1 MRTRRWLLGDL
12 VIPQDI
18 LDDVDAH
25 ALEAY
30 PGESCGLLSGPAG
43 DPRAITSG
51 RRVANLA
58 DRYHKLDPETYPRTS
73 KDAYIIDG
81 MLMQRALE
89 DGDAGGVPV
98 KVIYHSHCDCGA
110 YFSKED
116 QLVAAPDGTPVLPV
130 VYLVTSVRAGGVV
143 DDHKLFVFSEGEWV
157 EAPFLIAD
165 RPSMM

>member
-25 ALEAY
+25 AREAY
-30 PGESCGLLSGPAG
+30 PGESCGLLFGPAG

-73 KDAYIIDG
+73 RDAYIIDG

-143 DDHKLFVFSEGEWV
+143 DDHKLFVFKDGEWV
-157 EAPFLIAD
+157 EGPFLVAD

>member
-1 MRTRRWLLGDL
+1 MRTRRWLMGDL

-18 LDDVDAH
+18 LDDVEAH
-25 ALEAY
+25 AREAY
-30 PGESCGLLSGPAG
+30 PGECCGLLSGPAG

-51 RRVANLA
+51 RRLTNLA
-58 DRYHKLDPETYPRTS
+58 DRYHALDPETYPRTA

-81 MLMQRALE
+81 MLMQRALAE
-89 DGDAGGVPV
+89 GDAGGVPV
-98 KVIYHSHCDCGA
+98 KVVYHSHCDCGA

-130 VYLVTSVRAGGVV
+130 VYLVTSVRGGGVV
-143 DDHKLFVFSEGEWV
+143 DDHKLFAFHEGEWV
-157 EAPFLIAD
+157 EAPFTIGS

>member
-1 MRTRRWLLGDL
+1 MRTRRWLMGDL

-25 ALEAY
+25 AREAY
-30 PGESCGLLSGPAG
+30 PGEACGLLSGPAG

-51 RRVANLA
+51 RRLPNLA
-58 DRYHKLDPETYPRTS
+58 DRYHKLDPETFPRTS
-73 KDAYIIDG
+73 RDAYIIDG

-98 KVIYHSHCDCGA
+98 KVVYHSHCDCGA

-116 QLVAAPDGTPVLPV
+116 QIVAAPDGEPVLPV
-130 VYLVTSVRAGGVV
+130 VHLVTSVRMGGMV
-143 DDHKLFVFSEGEWV
+143 DDHKLFAFKDGEWV
-157 EAPFLIAD
+157 EANFIIAD

>member
-1 MRTRRWLLGDL
+1 MRTKKWLLGDL
-12 VIPQDI
+12 VIPQDV

-25 ALEAY
+25 AREAY

-51 RRVANLA
+51 RRMPNLA
-58 DRYHKLDPETYPRTS
+58 DRYHQLDPETYPRTS
-73 KDAYIIDG
+73 KNAYVIDG
-81 MLMQRALE
+81 MAMQRALD

-116 QLVAAPDGTPVLPV
+116 QLVAAPEGEPLLPV
-130 VYLVTSVRAGGVV
+130 VYLVTSVRAGDVV
-143 DDHKLFVFSEGEWV
+143 DDHKLFAFKDGEWV
-157 EAPFLIAD
+157 EVPFLVAD

>member
-1 MRTRRWLLGDL
+1 MGDL

-25 ALEAY
+25 AREAY

-51 RRVANLA
+51 RRVPNLA
-58 DRYHKLDPETYPRTS
+58 DRYHQLDPETYPRTS

-89 DGDAGGVPV
+89 EGDAGGVPV

-130 VYLVTSVRAGGVV
+130 VYLVTSVRAGDVI
-143 DDHKLFVFSEGEWV
+143 DDHKLFVFKDGEWV
-157 EAPFLIAD
+157 EAPFIIAD

>member
-1 MRTRRWLLGDL
+1 MRTRRWLMGDL

-25 ALEAY
+25 AREAY

-51 RRVANLA
+51 RRVPNLA
-58 DRYHKLDPETYPRTS
+58 DRYHQLDPETYPRTS

-89 DGDAGGVPV
+89 EGDAGGVPV

-130 VYLVTSVRAGGVV
+130 VYLVTSVRAGDVI
-143 DDHKLFVFSEGEWV
+143 DDHKLCVFKAGEWV

>member
-1 MRTRRWLLGDL
+1 MRTRRWLMGDL

-25 ALEAY
+25 AREAY

-51 RRVANLA
+51 RRVDNLA

-89 DGDAGGVPV
+89 EGDAGGVPV

-130 VYLVTSVRAGGVV
+130 VYLVTSVRAGDVI
-143 DDHKLFVFSEGEWV
+143 DDHKLFVFKDGEWV
-157 EAPFLIAD
+157 EGPFLVAD

>member
-25 ALEAY
+25 AREAY

-116 QLVAAPDGTPVLPV
+116 QLVAAPDGPPVLPV

-143 DDHKLFVFSEGEWV
+143 DDHKLFIFNDGEWV
-157 EAPFLIAD
+157 EAPFLVAS

>member
-1 MRTRRWLLGDL
+1 MGDL

-25 ALEAY
+25 AREAY
-30 PGESCGLLSGPAG
+30 PAESCGLLSGPAG

-89 DGDAGGVPV
+89 EGDAGGVPV

-143 DDHKLFVFSEGEWV
+143 DDHKLFIFKDGEWV
-157 EAPFLIAD
+157 EGPFIIAD
-165 RPSMM
+165 RPSMI

>member
-1 MRTRRWLLGDL
+1 MRTKKWLLGDL
-12 VIPQDI
+12 VIPQDV

-25 ALEAY
+25 AREAY

-51 RRVANLA
+51 RRMPNLA
-58 DRYHKLDPETYPRTS
+58 DRYHQLDPETYPRTS
-73 KDAYIIDG
+73 KDAYVIDG
-81 MLMQRALE
+81 MAMQRALD

-98 KVIYHSHCDCGA
+98 KVVYHSHCDCGA

-116 QLVAAPDGTPVLPV
+116 QLVAAPDGQPVLPV
-130 VYLVTSVRAGGVV
+130 LYLVTSVRMGDVV
-143 DDHKLFVFSEGEWV
+143 DDHKLFAFKDGGWV
-157 EAPFLIAD
+157 EVPFTVGE